1 MVEISVYQLIDEL
14 IEVGIFYLRRTFRFL
29 SQSHRRFVLGTGP
42 SKESLY
48 MKELSRYAELE
59 ANIRSVD
66 QY

>member
-1 MVEISVYQLIDEL
+1 MDVRIK
-14 IEVGIFYLRRTFRFL
+14 VGIFSLRRTFRFL

-59 ANIRSVD
+59 ADIRSVD